1 MAGKSKSSAK
11 QKSLEGM
18 EDREIK
24 ELQDAAISYAE
35 IRDERMSLNRQE
47 IELKE
52 KLLALMKAHKK
63 QTYVYNGV
71 EVNIVHEEE
80 TVKVKVKKQDSEAEE

>member
-1 MAGKSKSSAK
+1 MAAKKTSSVR

-35 IRDERMSLNRQE
+35 IRDERMALNKQE
-47 IELKE
+47 VELKTQ
-52 KLLALMKAHKK
+52 LLTLMKKHKK
-63 QTYVYNGV
+63 ETYVYNGV

-80 TVKVKVKKQDSEAEE
+80 TVKVKVKKQDED